1 MDGTGNH
8 VTGAVAVFH
17 DHGQFHHVGFL
28 QFHGIHKRYDVAVV
42 AGRSCQFQYEAGGEV
57 AKHLHPQVSLEVM
70 TFVNYHHRMQKGK
83 HLNKGR
89 WSHSVYSGSIDLIAI
104 FQEIAVLPV
113 GQWLALLVACVLL
126 DLDVLYKRGRTEHED
141 GQVVTHL
148 M

>member
-1 MDGTGNH
+1 M
-8 VTGAVAVFH
+8 A
-17 DHGQFHHVGFL
+17 
-28 QFHGIHKRYDVAVV
+28 
-42 AGRSCQFQYEAGGEV
+42 
-57 AKHLHPQVSLEVM
+57 
-70 TFVNYHHRMQKGK
+70 FVNNHHRMQKGK